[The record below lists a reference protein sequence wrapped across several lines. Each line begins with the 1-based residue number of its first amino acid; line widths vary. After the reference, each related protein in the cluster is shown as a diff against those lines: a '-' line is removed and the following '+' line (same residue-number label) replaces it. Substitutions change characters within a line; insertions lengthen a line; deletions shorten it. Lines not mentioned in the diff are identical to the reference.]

1 MMCAL
6 PVGWQYVLQKYQ
18 ENVRDIR
25 DEVEYAR
32 SRAMVAANSA
42 REYAKEAAEYEKQVL
57 EVVAVTRRDA
67 MLAQSV
73 KITDFFDRAVES
85 WAALGRITAPAKEV
99 TNAARAAEDD
109 ARTVTECEPP
119 HDQGRAEYLANI
131 LLEKATIAVAS
142 ALDAENRAKFAQAT
156 ITESQNAQRQVADA
170 RRQALA
176 NAENAAKAAKALKDR
191 IAETSATLFKASEG
205 VEEVRRLADQAMAAA
220 VEGNKKTA
228 LSLAADAESAADEV
242 VNAKEKL
249 SSAKEGAHNILLELL
264 LGKALG
270 PSMR

>member
-6 PVGWQYVLQKYQ
+6 PVGWQYILQNYRG
-18 ENVRDIR
+18 NVRDIR
-25 DEVEYAR
+25 DKVDYAR
-32 SRAMVAANSA
+32 SRATVAANSA
-42 REYAKEAAEYEKQVL
+42 REYAKEAREYEKQAL

-85 WAALGRITAPAKEV
+85 WAALGRITAPAKDA
-99 TNAARAAEDD
+99 TNAARAVEDD

-119 HDQGRAEYLANI
+119 DDQGRAGDLANI
-131 LLEKATIAVAS
+131 LLEKAEIAVAS
-142 ALDAENRAKFAQAT
+142 AQDAENKAKFAQAT
-156 ITESQNAQRQVADA
+156 IAESQNAQRQVADA

-176 NAENAAKAAKALKDR
+176 NAENAAKAAKSLKDR
-191 IAETSATLFKASEG
+191 IAETSGTLFMASEG
-205 VEEVRRLADQAMAAA
+205 AEKVRRLADQATAAA

-228 LSLAADAESAADEV
+228 LSLAAAAGSAADEV
-242 VNAKEKL
+242 VKAKEKL

-264 LGKALG
+264 LGNVLG
-270 PSMR
+270 PR